1 MKTHILKEY
10 YKKNKKC
17 FHEFEKLKKVITIV
31 YVYST
36 YYKVL
41 YKDKK
46 QKQPHADKYIFR
58 GNIYFLK
65 KKDNYAFI
73 KITAD

>member
-1 MKTHILKEY
+1 MYIALIT
-10 YKKNKKC
+10 KC
-17 FHEFEKLKKVITIV
+17 FTKTKSK
-31 YVYST
+31 
-36 YYKVL
+36 
-41 YKDKK
+41 
-46 QKQPHADKYIFR
+46 KQPHADKYIFR